1 MGLIKEHAFLCKSID
16 IGSLCLRV
24 SSETTDPVI
33 QIVNG
38 NEQDVRTIER
48 IVGMSLSVERKDERN
63 DSEHP
68 RARDLFEWSNHWRTM
83 KGLNFLRDEAF
94 QFRRQQR
101 SGFGPELIV
110 KIQGNQR
117 TIASGVVGL

>member
-1 MGLIKEHAFLCKSID
+1 MSLLEKDAFLCKSID

-101 SGFGPELIV
+101 SVFSHCRGM
-110 KIQGNQR
+110 
-117 TIASGVVGL
+117 

>member
-1 MGLIKEHAFLCKSID
+1 MSLLEKDAFLSKSID

-24 SSETTDPVI
+24 ASKTTDPVI
-33 QIVNG
+33 QIVNS

-48 IVGMSLSVERKDERN
+48 IIGMSLSVEKKDERN

-68 RARDLFEWSNHWRTM
+68 RAGDLFEWNNHWRTM
-83 KGLNFLRDEAF
+83 KGLNFLRAEAF

-101 SGFGPELIV
+101 SGF
-110 KIQGNQR
+110 
-117 TIASGVVGL
+117 SGCRGM

>member
-1 MGLIKEHAFLCKSID
+1 MGLIEEHAFLCKSID

-24 SSETTDPVI
+24 SSKTTDPVI

-63 DSEHP
+63 DSAH
-68 RARDLFEWSNHWRTM
+68 ASAGDLFEWSNHWRTM
-83 KGLNFLRDEAF
+83 KGLNFLRAEAF
-94 QFRRQQR
+94 QFCRQQR
-101 SGFGPELIV
+101 SEFSRCWGM
-110 KIQGNQR
+110 
-117 TIASGVVGL
+117 

>member
-24 SSETTDPVI
+24 SSKTTDPVI

-48 IVGMSLSVERKDERN
+48 IVGMSLSVRKDERN

-94 QFRRQQR
+94 QFRRQR
-101 SGFGPELIV
+101 VPVLGP
-110 KIQGNQR
+110 N
-117 TIASGVVGL
+117 SS

>member
-1 MGLIKEHAFLCKSID
+1 MGLIEEHAFLCKSID

-68 RARDLFEWSNHWRTM
+68 NAGDLFSWNNHWRTM
-83 KGLNFLRDEAF
+83 KGLNFLGDEAF

>member
-16 IGSLCLRV
+16 IRSLCLRV
-24 SSETTDPVI
+24 SSKTTDPVI
-33 QIVNG
+33 QTVNG

-48 IVGMSLSVERKDERN
+48 IRMSLSVERKDERN

-68 RARDLFEWSNHWRTM
+68 NAGDLFSWNNHWRTM

>member
-48 IVGMSLSVERKDERN
+48 ILGMSLPVEKKDERN

-68 RARDLFEWSNHWRTM
+68 RAGDLFEWNNHWRTM
-83 KGLNFLRDEAF
+83 KGLNFLGDEAF

-110 KIQGNQR
+110 KVQGNQR